1 MTVASH
7 NCNCT
12 DSAGVTYRSLATLRG
27 LLMRRL
33 GFGNQLAN
41 PPPGMAELCDS
52 FLADANTLL
61 FNRFTSLRGSR
72 FFSWDLEEGV
82 NLYDVAD
89 NVEQTA
95 EPPCTKILDVNKL
108 EWVGIIRPG
117 NLWVPLRAGIPP
129 ELNSY
134 EAASGYPVRY
144 EIRQCIEV
152 WPAPAATEGQLVIK
166 GNFGLLPFAADDD
179 VPSVDDTLVFLLA
192 LGNAK
197 AHYRQPDAGN
207 YVQQGE
213 ILLNNLVA
221 GTHQPGH
228 NYIPGERGARRR
240 IYVEPVP
247 TVPFPG

>member
-12 DSAGVTYRSLATLRG
+12 DAAGVTYRTLATLRG

-33 GFGNQLAN
+33 GFGNQLAT
-41 PPPGMAELCDS
+41 PPPGMAEICDS
-52 FLADANTLL
+52 FLYDANRML
-61 FNRFTSLRGSR
+61 FNRFTSLRTSR

-82 NLYDVAD
+82 NLYDVGE
-89 NVEQTA
+89 NVEQAT
-95 EPPCTKILDVNKL
+95 CTKILDVNKL

-117 NLWVPLRAGIPP
+117 DLWVPLRYGIPP

-166 GNFGLLPFAADDD
+166 GGFGLLPFADDAD
-179 VPSVDDTLVFLLA
+179 VTSVDDQLVFLLA
-192 LGNAK
+192 LANAK
-197 AHYRQPDAGN
+197 AHYRQPDAAN

-213 ILLNNLVA
+213 VLLQNLVA
-221 GTHQPGH
+221 GTHAPGH
-228 NYIPGERGARRR
+228 NYIPGDRTPRM

-247 TVPFPG
+247 TVPFPT